1 VRSLF
6 SQSIHFY
13 VHQWDR
19 INEQLNSNTW
29 HNTLICPHIV
39 LGCVFSKEVW
49 CWLLAMLHLQDVVLV
64 HEEDVMAWWLRS
76 RKLVLKPMR
85 KGFDS
90 LVFLVGWR
98 LWKERNARTFSADT
112 LSADALVAAIL
123 VEAEEWCLA
132 GFKQLRSLDALL

>member
-1 VRSLF
+1 MT
-6 SQSIHFY
+6 
-13 VHQWDR
+13 
-19 INEQLNSNTW
+19 LNVDDLCIKVVALNITY
-29 HNTLICPHIV
+29 NFV
-39 LGCVFSKEVW
+39 VYCVFSKEVW
-49 CWLLAMLHLQDVVLV
+49 CRLLAMLHLQDVVLV
-64 HEEDVMAWWLRS
+64 HEEDVIAWWLRS

-85 KGFDS
+85 KSFDS
-90 LVFLVGWR
+90 LVFLVRWR

>member
-1 VRSLF
+1 MAEYSHLPSHCFGLRL
-6 SQSIHFY
+6 Q
-13 VHQWDR
+13 Q
-19 INEQLNSNTW
+19 
-29 HNTLICPHIV
+29 
-39 LGCVFSKEVW
+39 EVW
-49 CWLLAMLHLQDVVLV
+49 CWLRAMLHLQYVVLV

-85 KGFDS
+85 KSFDS
-90 LVFLVGWR
+90 LVFLVRWR